1 MTVSSSGREFRSFWN
16 KRKTRKMSPLHKD
29 EKLALLQIAR
39 KAVESALLGRAVL
52 EVPAVGGNL
61 AELRGAFVTLH
72 CRGRLRGCIG
82 RVAPVEPL
90 AAVVADCA
98 AAAALDDP
106 RFPRMKP
113 ADLRDVEIELSVL
126 SFARPAT
133 VEEVQPGVH
142 GLIVSQRE
150 KRGVLLPQV
159 AAERRWSRE
168 RFLEETC
175 QKAGLAANAWR
186 SLETQIEIFTAEV
199 FSESDCEKPP
209 GGDSAADHG
218 AYSSSQ

>member
-1 MTVSSSGREFRSFWN
+1 
-16 KRKTRKMSPLHKD
+16 MSPLHKD

-39 KAVESALLGRAVL
+39 RSLESALLGRAAM
-52 EVPAVGGNL
+52 EVPAASGSLG
-61 AELRGAFVTLH
+61 ELRGAFVTLH

-82 RVAPVEPL
+82 RVASVEPL
-90 AAVVADCA
+90 AEVVADCA
-98 AAAALDDP
+98 AAALADP

-113 ADLRDVEIELSVL
+113 TDLRDVRIELSVL

-133 VEEVQPGVH
+133 PEEVQPGMH
-142 GLIVSQRE
+142 GLIVSQGE

-175 QKAGLAANAWR
+175 QKAGLAAEAWR
-186 SLETQIEIFTAEV
+186 SPETRIEIFTAEI
-199 FSESDCEKPP
+199 FSESDCERPS
-209 GGDSAADHG
+209 GGDSAADHD